1 MMICR
6 SLDELPSGLTK
17 PVVTLGNFD
26 GVHRGHQ
33 EIFRRV
39 TEEAETTGGTSVVVT
54 FRPHPLKVIPNLRNV
69 VLITTYEE
77 RARLIEQC
85 GIDLLLEIPFDRS
98 IAELSPRCFIHEIL
112 VSRLGVRT
120 LFIGYDYAFGHNRE
134 GRVPLLV
141 SAGKEHGFS
150 VKVLE
155 PINNGSE
162 IYSSSAIRRLLQI
175 GEVSSVVE
183 LLGRH
188 FSLSGSVVHGH
199 GRGASLGY
207 PTANIQTDKEL
218 IPPDGVY
225 AVKVLLD
232 GVVRDGACNIGR
244 NPTYGNRESSIEVHI
259 FDFSEDMYGKTIE
272 IFFIERIRGER
283 KFTGPEALREAIG
296 FDVKRSREI
305 LASTTLVRFSDAGVR
320 G

>member
-1 MMICR
+1 MTIIR
-6 SLDELPSGLTK
+6 SINDIPSGLPA

-26 GVHRGHQ
+26 GVHRGHR

-39 TEEAETTGGTSVVVT
+39 TDEARSIGGVSVVVT

-77 RARLIEQC
+77 RARLIERC
-85 GIDLLLEIPFDRS
+85 GIDLLIEIPFDQEV
-98 IAELSPRCFIHEIL
+98 AQLSPRRFIHDIL
-112 VSRLGVRT
+112 LGKIGVKS

-141 SAGKEHGFS
+141 AAGKEHGFT
-150 VKVLE
+150 VRVLE

-162 IYSSSAIRRLLQI
+162 IFSSSAIRRLVQI
-175 GEVSSVVE
+175 GEVSPVVE

-188 FSLSGSVVHGH
+188 FSLCGRVVRGH
-199 GRGASLGY
+199 GRGASLGF
-207 PTANIQTDKEL
+207 PTANILTDKEL

-225 AVKVLLD
+225 AVKVSLD
-232 GVVRDGACNIGR
+232 GVIRDAACNIGR

-259 FDFSEDMYGKTIE
+259 FDLDQDLYDKTLE

-283 KFTGPEALREAIG
+283 KFTGPETLREAIG
-296 FDVKRSREI
+296 YDVRRCREI
-305 LASTTLVRFSDAGVR
+305 LSSTPLITFDER
-320 G
+320 GTTC